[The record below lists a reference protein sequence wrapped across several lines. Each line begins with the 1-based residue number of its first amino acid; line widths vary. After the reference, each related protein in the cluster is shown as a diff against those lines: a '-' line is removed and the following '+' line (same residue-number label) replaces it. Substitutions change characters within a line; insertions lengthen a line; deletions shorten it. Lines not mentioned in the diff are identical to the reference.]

1 MRKVKGFLI
10 FLIVLTGIVGA
21 FAVVLRVGRGKSDT
35 AREVK
40 PNFATI
46 TNMGG
51 VYIFAAKIA
60 GPSGSKVILFDAGA
74 DPLARPIDALLSGM
88 QAGRQDVSDI
98 FITHGHLDHIAG
110 APNFPSARI
119 HLGAGDVDLAAGK
132 YLPDALMGKLIT
144 KLAPI
149 PPLTRVTDPLKEKT
163 TITVAEGKTVKA
175 FPVPGHTPGSFAFL
189 YDEVLIPGDI
199 MVFKQ
204 GHLVP
209 TPAIFD
215 AHPDENKAA
224 IRSLKTQLEGET
236 FEYVCT
242 AHGGCTPKGLGR
254 ILLDD
259 LVKRIG
265 G

>member
-1 MRKVKGFLI
+1 MKGFLI
-10 FLIVLTGIVGA
+10 FLIVLTVIVGA
-21 FAVVLRVGRGKSDT
+21 FAVVLRVGRGKSDSPH
-35 AREVK
+35 EVK
-40 PNFATI
+40 PGFSTI

-51 VYIFAAKIA
+51 VYIFSARV
-60 GPSGSKVILFDAGA
+60 GTKVVLFDAGA
-74 DPLARPIDALLSGM
+74 DPFARPIDALLSGM

-98 FITHGHLDHIAG
+98 FITHGHMDHIAG
-110 APNFPSARI
+110 APSFPRARV
-119 HLGAGDVDLAAGK
+119 HLGAGDVGMAAGK
-132 YLPDALMGKLIT
+132 SLPDALMGKLMV

-149 PPLTRVTDPLKEKT
+149 PPLTQVNDPLSGKT
-163 TITVAEGKTVKA
+163 TVTVAEGKTVKA

-204 GHLVP
+204 GHLEP
-209 TPAIFD
+209 TPALFD
-215 AHPDENKAA
+215 AHPEENKAA

-259 LVKRIG
+259 LIKRVG